1 MWLTR
6 SVRPFLFKNEYDQ
19 QLRFSDCD
27 NLGLYVHIPFCAT
40 RCSYCGFYSTTK
52 LDLQDRYVDSLCRE
66 IALRKEYLSSYS
78 TDSKAA
84 NTIIRTIYIGGGTP
98 SQLSR
103 YSLEKLFHA
112 IDTYLECSPEEV
124 TMEVNPDDV
133 TNDLAETISAL
144 HINRV
149 SMGAQTFDDN
159 RLKFLNRRH
168 KSFQVER
175 AIDILHEHG
184 VGNISIDLMFGFPS
198 QTCDSWK
205 EDVRRA
211 ISLDIQHIS
220 AYSLMYEEGTR
231 LYRMLKENMISE
243 IDEEVSL
250 NMYNE
255 LINILCDAG
264 YEHYEI
270 SNFAKNGYRAL
281 HNSSYWHD
289 IPYLGIGAAA
299 HSYNIKSRQWNVSD
313 INKYIESIS
322 HDTVPFTFES
332 IDADTHYNDI
342 VTTELRTSEG
352 IDLSRLDDKYVQYI
366 VKQAARHVAD
376 KTVDIN
382 DGHLKLTRE
391 GLYISD
397 MIMSDLMKV

>member
-1 MWLTR
+1 MA
-6 SVRPFLFKNEYDQ
+6 
-19 QLRFSDCD
+19 
-27 NLGLYVHIPFCAT
+27 GLYVHIPFCAT

-184 VGNISIDLMFGFPS
+184 VGNISIDLMFGFPG

-220 AYSLMYEEGTR
+220 AYSLMYEEGTK
-231 LYRMLKENMISE
+231 LYRMLKENMIKE

-255 LINILCDAG
+255 LINILCGAG

-270 SNFAKNGYRAL
+270 SNFAKKGYRAL

-366 VKQAARHVAD
+366 VRQAARHVAD
-376 KTVDIN
+376 KTVGIN

>member
-1 MWLTR
+1 MA
-6 SVRPFLFKNEYDQ
+6 
-19 QLRFSDCD
+19 
-27 NLGLYVHIPFCAT
+27 GLYVHIPFCAT

-175 AIDILHEHG
+175 AIEILHEHG
-184 VGNISIDLMFGFPS
+184 VGNISIDLMFGFPG

-231 LYRMLKENMISE
+231 LYRMLKENMIKE

-255 LINILCDAG
+255 LINILCGAG

-270 SNFAKNGYRAL
+270 SNFAKKGYRAL

-352 IDLSRLDDKYVQYI
+352 IDLSRLADKYVQYI

>member
-1 MWLTR
+1 MA
-6 SVRPFLFKNEYDQ
+6 
-19 QLRFSDCD
+19 
-27 NLGLYVHIPFCAT
+27 GLYVHIPFCAT

-184 VGNISIDLMFGFPS
+184 VGNISIDLMFGFPG
-198 QTCDSWK
+198 QTCGSWK

-211 ISLDIQHIS
+211 INLDIQHIS
-220 AYSLMYEEGTR
+220 AYSLMYEEGTK
-231 LYRMLKENMISE
+231 LYRMLKENMIKE

-270 SNFAKNGYRAL
+270 SNFAKKGYRAL

-322 HDTVPFTFES
+322 HDTVPFTFEP

-352 IDLSRLDDKYVQYI
+352 IDLSRLADKYVQYI
-366 VKQAARHVAD
+366 VKQAARHVTD

>member
-1 MWLTR
+1 MA
-6 SVRPFLFKNEYDQ
+6 
-19 QLRFSDCD
+19 
-27 NLGLYVHIPFCAT
+27 GLYVHIPFCAT

-66 IALRKEYLSSYS
+66 ISLRKEYLSSYS

-184 VGNISIDLMFGFPS
+184 VGNISIDLMFGFPG

-231 LYRMLKENMISE
+231 LYRMLKENMIKE

-255 LINILCDAG
+255 LINILCGAG

-270 SNFAKNGYRAL
+270 SNFAKKGYRAL

-352 IDLSRLDDKYVQYI
+352 IDLSRLADKYVQYI

>member
-1 MWLTR
+1 MA
-6 SVRPFLFKNEYDQ
+6 
-19 QLRFSDCD
+19 
-27 NLGLYVHIPFCAT
+27 GLYVHIPFCAT

-103 YSLEKLFHA
+103 YSLEKLFYA

-184 VGNISIDLMFGFPS
+184 VGNISIDLMFGFPG

-231 LYRMLKENMISE
+231 LYRMLKENVINE

-270 SNFAKNGYRAL
+270 SNFAKKGYRAL

-322 HDTVPFTFES
+322 HDTVPFTFEP

-352 IDLSRLDDKYVQYI
+352 IDLSRLDDKYMQYI

>member
-1 MWLTR
+1 MA
-6 SVRPFLFKNEYDQ
+6 
-19 QLRFSDCD
+19 
-27 NLGLYVHIPFCAT
+27 GLYVHIPFCAT

-184 VGNISIDLMFGFPS
+184 VGNISIDLMFGFPG

-231 LYRMLKENMISE
+231 LYRMLKENMIKE

-255 LINILCDAG
+255 LINILCGAG

-270 SNFAKNGYRAL
+270 SNFAKKGYRAL

-313 INKYIESIS
+313 INKYIETIS

-352 IDLSRLDDKYVQYI
+352 IDLSRLADKYVQYI

>member
-1 MWLTR
+1 MA
-6 SVRPFLFKNEYDQ
+6 
-19 QLRFSDCD
+19 
-27 NLGLYVHIPFCAT
+27 GLYVHIPFCAT

-78 TDSKAA
+78 TGSKAA

-184 VGNISIDLMFGFPS
+184 VGNISIDLMFGFPD

-231 LYRMLKENMISE
+231 LYRMLKENMIKE

-255 LINILCDAG
+255 LINILCGAG

-270 SNFAKNGYRAL
+270 SNFAKKGYRAL

-352 IDLSRLDDKYVQYI
+352 IDLSRLADKYVQYI

-376 KTVDIN
+376 KTVAIN

>member
-1 MWLTR
+1 MA
-6 SVRPFLFKNEYDQ
+6 
-19 QLRFSDCD
+19 
-27 NLGLYVHIPFCAT
+27 GLYVHIPFCAT

-52 LDLQDRYVDSLCRE
+52 LDLQDRYVDSLCLE

-184 VGNISIDLMFGFPS
+184 VGNISIDLMFGFPG

-231 LYRMLKENMISE
+231 LYRMLKENMIKE

-270 SNFAKNGYRAL
+270 SNFAKKGYRAQ

-289 IPYLGIGAAA
+289 IPYLGIGSAA

-352 IDLSRLDDKYVQYI
+352 IDLSRLDDKYMQYI

-376 KTVDIN
+376 KTVVIN

>member
-1 MWLTR
+1 MA
-6 SVRPFLFKNEYDQ
+6 
-19 QLRFSDCD
+19 
-27 NLGLYVHIPFCAT
+27 GLYVHIPFCAT

-184 VGNISIDLMFGFPS
+184 VGNISIDLMFGFPG

-205 EDVRRA
+205 EDVIRA

-220 AYSLMYEEGTR
+220 AYSLMYEEGTK
-231 LYRMLKENMISE
+231 LYRMLKENMIKE

-255 LINILCDAG
+255 LINILCDVG

-270 SNFAKNGYRAL
+270 SNFAKKGYRAL

-352 IDLSRLDDKYVQYI
+352 IDLSRLADKYVQYI
-366 VKQAARHVAD
+366 VKQAARHVTD
-376 KTVDIN
+376 KTVAIN

>member
-1 MWLTR
+1 MA
-6 SVRPFLFKNEYDQ
+6 
-19 QLRFSDCD
+19 
-27 NLGLYVHIPFCAT
+27 GLYVHIPFCAT

-184 VGNISIDLMFGFPS
+184 VGNISIDLMFGFPG
-198 QTCDSWK
+198 QTCDSWI

-231 LYRMLKENMISE
+231 LYRMLKENMIKE

-270 SNFAKNGYRAL
+270 SNFAKKGYRAL

-352 IDLSRLDDKYVQYI
+352 IDLSRLDDKYMQYI

-376 KTVDIN
+376 KTVAIN

>member
-1 MWLTR
+1 MA
-6 SVRPFLFKNEYDQ
+6 
-19 QLRFSDCD
+19 
-27 NLGLYVHIPFCAT
+27 GLYVHIPFCAT

-184 VGNISIDLMFGFPS
+184 VGNISIDLIFGFPG

-231 LYRMLKENMISE
+231 LYRMLKENMIKE

-270 SNFAKNGYRAL
+270 SNFAKKGYRAQ

-322 HDTVPFTFES
+322 HDTVPFTFKP

-352 IDLSRLDDKYVQYI
+352 IDLSRLDDKYMQYI

-376 KTVDIN
+376 KTVVIN

>member
-1 MWLTR
+1 MA
-6 SVRPFLFKNEYDQ
+6 
-19 QLRFSDCD
+19 
-27 NLGLYVHIPFCAT
+27 GLYVHIPFCAT

-66 IALRKEYLSSYS
+66 IGLRKEYLSSYS

-184 VGNISIDLMFGFPS
+184 VGNISIDLMFGFPG

-231 LYRMLKENMISE
+231 LYRMLKENMIKE

-255 LINILCDAG
+255 LINILCGAG

-270 SNFAKNGYRAL
+270 SNFAKKGYRAL

-322 HDTVPFTFES
+322 YDTVPFTFES

-352 IDLSRLDDKYVQYI
+352 IDLSRLDDKYMQYI

>member
-1 MWLTR
+1 MA
-6 SVRPFLFKNEYDQ
+6 
-19 QLRFSDCD
+19 
-27 NLGLYVHIPFCAT
+27 GLYVHIPFCAT

-103 YSLEKLFHA
+103 YSLEKLFYA

-184 VGNISIDLMFGFPS
+184 VGNISIDLMFGFPG

-205 EDVRRA
+205 EDVRRT

-231 LYRMLKENMISE
+231 LYRMLKENVINE

-270 SNFAKNGYRAL
+270 SNFAKKGYRAL

>member
-1 MWLTR
+1 MA
-6 SVRPFLFKNEYDQ
+6 
-19 QLRFSDCD
+19 
-27 NLGLYVHIPFCAT
+27 GLYVHIPFCAT

-103 YSLEKLFHA
+103 YSLEKLFYA

-184 VGNISIDLMFGFPS
+184 VGNISIDLMFGFPG

-220 AYSLMYEEGTR
+220 AYSLMYEEGTK
-231 LYRMLKENMISE
+231 LYRMLKENMIKE

-255 LINILCDAG
+255 LINILCGAG

-270 SNFAKNGYRAL
+270 SNFAKKGYRAL
-281 HNSSYWHD
+281 HNSSYWRD

-352 IDLSRLDDKYVQYI
+352 IDLSRLADKYVQYI
-366 VKQAARHVAD
+366 VKQAARHVTD

>member
-1 MWLTR
+1 MA
-6 SVRPFLFKNEYDQ
+6 
-19 QLRFSDCD
+19 
-27 NLGLYVHIPFCAT
+27 GLYVHIPFCAT

-184 VGNISIDLMFGFPS
+184 VGNISIDLMFGFPG
-198 QTCDSWK
+198 QTCDSWI

-231 LYRMLKENMISE
+231 LYRMLKENMIKE
-243 IDEEVSL
+243 IDEEFSL

-255 LINILCDAG
+255 LINILCGAG

-270 SNFAKNGYRAL
+270 SNFAKKGYRAL

-299 HSYNIKSRQWNVSD
+299 HSYNIKSRRWNVSD

-332 IDADTHYNDI
+332 VDADTHYNDI

-352 IDLSRLDDKYVQYI
+352 IDLSRLDDKYMQYI

>member
-1 MWLTR
+1 MA
-6 SVRPFLFKNEYDQ
+6 
-19 QLRFSDCD
+19 
-27 NLGLYVHIPFCAT
+27 GLYVHIPFCAT

-184 VGNISIDLMFGFPS
+184 VGNISIDLMFGFPG

-220 AYSLMYEEGTR
+220 AYSLMYEEGTK
-231 LYRMLKENMISE
+231 LYRMLKENMIKE

-255 LINILCDAG
+255 LINILCGAG

-270 SNFAKNGYRAL
+270 SNFAKKGYRAL

-352 IDLSRLDDKYVQYI
+352 IDLSRLADKYVQYI
-366 VKQAARHVAD
+366 VRQAARHVAD

>member
-1 MWLTR
+1 MA
-6 SVRPFLFKNEYDQ
+6 
-19 QLRFSDCD
+19 
-27 NLGLYVHIPFCAT
+27 GLYVHIPFCAT

-184 VGNISIDLMFGFPS
+184 VGNISIDLMFGFPG

-231 LYRMLKENMISE
+231 LYRMLKENMIKE

-255 LINILCDAG
+255 LINILCGAG

-270 SNFAKNGYRAL
+270 SNFAKKGYRAL

-352 IDLSRLDDKYVQYI
+352 IDLSRLADKYVQYI
-366 VKQAARHVAD
+366 VKQATRHVAD
-376 KTVDIN
+376 KTVYIN

>member
-1 MWLTR
+1 MA
-6 SVRPFLFKNEYDQ
+6 
-19 QLRFSDCD
+19 
-27 NLGLYVHIPFCAT
+27 GLYVHIPFCAT

-112 IDTYLECSPEEV
+112 IDTYQECSPEEV

-184 VGNISIDLMFGFPS
+184 VGNISIDLMFGFPG

-231 LYRMLKENMISE
+231 LYRMLKENMIKE

-255 LINILCDAG
+255 LINILCGAG

-270 SNFAKNGYRAL
+270 SNFAKKGYRAL

-352 IDLSRLDDKYVQYI
+352 IDLSRLADKYVQYI

>member
-1 MWLTR
+1 MA
-6 SVRPFLFKNEYDQ
+6 
-19 QLRFSDCD
+19 
-27 NLGLYVHIPFCAT
+27 GLYVHIPFCAT

-103 YSLEKLFHA
+103 YSLEKLFYA

-184 VGNISIDLMFGFPS
+184 VGNISIDLMFGFPG

-220 AYSLMYEEGTR
+220 AYSLMYEEGTK
-231 LYRMLKENMISE
+231 LYRMLKENMIKE

-255 LINILCDAG
+255 LINILCGAG

-270 SNFAKNGYRAL
+270 SNFAKKGYRAL

-289 IPYLGIGAAA
+289 IPYLGLGAAA

>member
-1 MWLTR
+1 MA
-6 SVRPFLFKNEYDQ
+6 
-19 QLRFSDCD
+19 
-27 NLGLYVHIPFCAT
+27 GLYVHIPFCAT

-184 VGNISIDLMFGFPS
+184 VGNISIDLMFGFPG

-231 LYRMLKENMISE
+231 LYRMLKENMIKE
-243 IDEEVSL
+243 IDEEASL

-255 LINILCDAG
+255 LINILCGAG

-270 SNFAKNGYRAL
+270 SNFAKKGYRAL

>member
-1 MWLTR
+1 
-6 SVRPFLFKNEYDQ
+6 
-19 QLRFSDCD
+19 
-27 NLGLYVHIPFCAT
+27 
-40 RCSYCGFYSTTK
+40 
-52 LDLQDRYVDSLCRE
+52 
-66 IALRKEYLSSYS
+66 
-78 TDSKAA
+78 
-84 NTIIRTIYIGGGTP
+84 
-98 SQLSR
+98 
-103 YSLEKLFHA
+103 
-112 IDTYLECSPEEV
+112 
-124 TMEVNPDDV
+124 
-133 TNDLAETISAL
+133 
-144 HINRV
+144 
-149 SMGAQTFDDN
+149 
-159 RLKFLNRRH
+159 
-168 KSFQVER
+168 
-175 AIDILHEHG
+175 
-184 VGNISIDLMFGFPS
+184 
-198 QTCDSWK
+198 
-205 EDVRRA
+205 
-211 ISLDIQHIS
+211 
-220 AYSLMYEEGTR
+220 MYEEGTK
-231 LYRMLKENMISE
+231 LYRMLKENMINE

-270 SNFAKNGYRAL
+270 SNFAKKGYRAL

-299 HSYNIKSRQWNVSD
+299 HSYNIKSRQGNVSD

-322 HDTVPFTFES
+322 HDTVPFTFEP

-352 IDLSRLDDKYVQYI
+352 IDLSRLDDKYMQYI

>member
-1 MWLTR
+1 MA
-6 SVRPFLFKNEYDQ
+6 
-19 QLRFSDCD
+19 
-27 NLGLYVHIPFCAT
+27 GLYVHIPFCAT

-184 VGNISIDLMFGFPS
+184 VENISIDLMFGFPG

-211 ISLDIQHIS
+211 INLDIQHIS
-220 AYSLMYEEGTR
+220 AYSLMYEEGTK
-231 LYRMLKENMISE
+231 LYRMLKENMIKE

-255 LINILCDAG
+255 LINILCGAG

-270 SNFAKNGYRAL
+270 SNFAKKGYRAQ

-299 HSYNIKSRQWNVSD
+299 HSYNLKSRQWNVSD

-352 IDLSRLDDKYVQYI
+352 IDLSRLDDKYMQYI

-376 KTVDIN
+376 KTVVIN

>member
-1 MWLTR
+1 MA
-6 SVRPFLFKNEYDQ
+6 
-19 QLRFSDCD
+19 
-27 NLGLYVHIPFCAT
+27 GLYVHIPFCAT

-184 VGNISIDLMFGFPS
+184 VGNISIDLMFGFPG

-220 AYSLMYEEGTR
+220 AYSLMYEEGTK
-231 LYRMLKENMISE
+231 LYRMLKENMIKE

-255 LINILCDAG
+255 LINILCGAG

-270 SNFAKNGYRAL
+270 SNFAKKGYRAL
-281 HNSSYWHD
+281 HNSSYWRD

-352 IDLSRLDDKYVQYI
+352 IDLSRLADKYVQYI
-366 VKQAARHVAD
+366 VKQAARHVTD

>member
-1 MWLTR
+1 MA
-6 SVRPFLFKNEYDQ
+6 
-19 QLRFSDCD
+19 
-27 NLGLYVHIPFCAT
+27 GLYVHIPFCAT

-133 TNDLAETISAL
+133 TNDLAETIFAL

-184 VGNISIDLMFGFPS
+184 VGNISIDLMFGFPG

-220 AYSLMYEEGTR
+220 AYSLMYEEGTK
-231 LYRMLKENMISE
+231 LYRMLKENMIKE

-270 SNFAKNGYRAL
+270 SNFAKKGYRAL

-352 IDLSRLDDKYVQYI
+352 IDLSRLADKYVQYI
-366 VKQAARHVAD
+366 VKQAARHIAD
-376 KTVDIN
+376 KTVVIN

>member
-1 MWLTR
+1 MA
-6 SVRPFLFKNEYDQ
+6 
-19 QLRFSDCD
+19 
-27 NLGLYVHIPFCAT
+27 GLYVHIPFCAT

-112 IDTYLECSPEEV
+112 IYTYLECSPEEV

-184 VGNISIDLMFGFPS
+184 VGNISIDLMFGFPG

-220 AYSLMYEEGTR
+220 AYSLMYEEGTK
-231 LYRMLKENMISE
+231 LYRMLKENMIKE

-255 LINILCDAG
+255 LINILCGAG

-270 SNFAKNGYRAL
+270 SNFAKKGYRAL

-352 IDLSRLDDKYVQYI
+352 IDLSRLDDKYMQYI

-376 KTVDIN
+376 KTVVIN

>member
-1 MWLTR
+1 MA
-6 SVRPFLFKNEYDQ
+6 
-19 QLRFSDCD
+19 
-27 NLGLYVHIPFCAT
+27 GLYVHIPFCAT

-66 IALRKEYLSSYS
+66 IALRKEYLSSCS

-184 VGNISIDLMFGFPS
+184 VGNISIDLMFGFPG

-231 LYRMLKENMISE
+231 LYRMLKENMIKE

-270 SNFAKNGYRAL
+270 SNFAKKGYRAQ

-322 HDTVPFTFES
+322 HDTVPFTFEP

-352 IDLSRLDDKYVQYI
+352 IDLSRLDDKYMQYI

-376 KTVDIN
+376 KTVVIN

>member
-1 MWLTR
+1 MA
-6 SVRPFLFKNEYDQ
+6 
-19 QLRFSDCD
+19 
-27 NLGLYVHIPFCAT
+27 GLYVHIPFCAT

-52 LDLQDRYVDSLCRE
+52 LDLQDGYVDSLCRE

-184 VGNISIDLMFGFPS
+184 VGNISIDLMFGFPG

-231 LYRMLKENMISE
+231 LYRMLKENMIKE

-270 SNFAKNGYRAL
+270 SNFAKKGYRAQ

-332 IDADTHYNDI
+332 IDVDTHYNDI